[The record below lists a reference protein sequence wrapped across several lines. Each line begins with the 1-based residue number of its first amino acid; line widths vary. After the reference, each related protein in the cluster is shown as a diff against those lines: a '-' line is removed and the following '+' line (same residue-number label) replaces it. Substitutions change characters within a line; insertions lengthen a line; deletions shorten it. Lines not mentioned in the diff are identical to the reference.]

1 MRVEGI
7 VLNEFGVRL
16 LRARR
21 ARRWPMRVLAAQV
34 GVSYQTIGRYETGKQ
49 YPRLE
54 VLVKLA
60 EALGVTVEDLVG

>member
-1 MRVEGI
+1 
-7 VLNEFGVRL
+7 
-16 LRARR
+16 
-21 ARRWPMRVLAAQV
+21 MRVLAAQV